1 VHPAVEVAELVE
13 VTGPFDEL
21 RDLLGDRGPV
31 DAGDKARFA
40 SAAHSRRKRMN
51 RAAVK
56 VVSLP

>member
-1 VHPAVEVAELVE
+1 VAELVE